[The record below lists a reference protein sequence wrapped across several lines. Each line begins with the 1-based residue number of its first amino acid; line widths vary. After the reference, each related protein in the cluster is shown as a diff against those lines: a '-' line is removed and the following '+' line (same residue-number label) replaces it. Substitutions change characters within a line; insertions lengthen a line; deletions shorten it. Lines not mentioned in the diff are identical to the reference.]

1 MTRQAAITRP
11 WLSRGVIHRFA
22 EPVAKCPATGKTARM
37 AITAQT
43 APVELI
49 RAAAHDDG
57 YHSSDQ
63 LAGRVHRGE
72 LLRVRRGVYIDA
84 AAWLQAPGW
93 RRHEIAIAAEALKDD
108 FALFCRETALRIH
121 GLPVLNMPE
130 ALQVRTAG
138 RGRVATALPG
148 PMTGQ
153 VTATQFLRRH
163 AARGGQAP
171 ETAKARLDSIGT
183 KFVEP
188 ALPAGMSRSEL
199 RGATARGT
207 CSNPSAL
214 LAPDALADLRGPKAY
229 RAEPAGLAVVDTV
242 SRLPFAD
249 AVVVLDAVK
258 AREDIDVEP
267 WLRYLRT
274 KRQQQRW
281 QRAWAFADP
290 RAESALES
298 ESRAVLHELGF
309 PPPTLQK
316 VVQTRLGQFRLDMCW
331 KDQRVAA
338 EVDGRAK
345 YVDPQYAAGR
355 EAHDIH
361 YAEKQRRE
369 AIEEDGW
376 RVARWGKQQLI
387 HPEQL
392 VRRLGQCGLVPA
404 TDSGS

>member
-1 MTRQAAITRP
+1 M
-11 WLSRGVIHRFA
+11 
-22 EPVAKCPATGKTARM
+22 AT
-37 AITAQT
+37 TAQT

-49 RAAAHDDG
+49 RAASHDDG

-72 LLRVRRGVYIDA
+72 LLRVRRGVYVEA
-84 AAWLQAPGW
+84 ASWLQAPGW
-93 RRHEIAIAAEALKDD
+93 RRHEIATAAEALKDE

-138 RGRVATALPG
+138 RGRVATVLPA

-153 VTATQFLRRH
+153 VTAIQFLRRH
-163 AARGGQAP
+163 AARGAQAP
-171 ETAKARLDSIGT
+171 GTDQAGLDTIGT
-183 KFVEP
+183 KFFEP
-188 ALPAGMSRSEL
+188 ALPTGMSRSEL
-199 RGATARGT
+199 RRATAGGT
-207 CSNPSAL
+207 SSNPRTL
-214 LAPDALADLRGPKAY
+214 LPPDALTGIRGPKTY
-229 RAEPAGLAVVDTV
+229 RVEPAGLAVVDTV
-242 SRLPFAD
+242 SRLPFTD

-258 AREDIDVEP
+258 ARQDIDVEP
-267 WLRYLRT
+267 WLPYLRT

-281 QRAWAFADP
+281 QAAWAFADP
-290 RAESALES
+290 RAESPLES
-298 ESRAVLHELGF
+298 ESRVVLHELGF

-331 KDQRVAA
+331 EDERVAA
-338 EVDGRAK
+338 EVDGKAK
-345 YVDPQYAAGR
+345 YFDPQYAAGR

-404 TDSGS
+404 TGSGAGGVIGG